1 MTSSHRSL
9 PLALAAGVVA
19 WASAYAP
26 VAHAATASFFAP
38 ATPYLSSADI
48 PAGFYASG
56 SPTLLENFEDGV
68 LDGTL
73 AASNGTV
80 IAPGGL
86 TDSVDG
92 DDGSIN
98 GNGNGGRSWFGS
110 SPITFT
116 FTGTGALP
124 TAFGL
129 VWTDGGAGAWTLS
142 AFAADNSSLGSITRT
157 IGDGSVRGT
166 TAEDRFFGVQFA
178 GGIKSITISS
188 AGAVELD
195 HVQYGSMAIVPDPNP
210 GTVPEPATAGLVLG
224 ALALL
229 ASRRRPER
237 RG

>member
-1 MTSSHRSL
+1 MTGPHRHL
-9 PLALAAGVVA
+9 PLALAAGVVV
-19 WASAYAP
+19 WASAYASG
-26 VAHAATASFFAP
+26 AHAATATFFAP
-38 ATPYLSSADI
+38 ATSYLSSADI

-73 AASNGTV
+73 AASNGIV
-80 IAPGGL
+80 IAPGGN
-86 TDSVDG
+86 TDSVDA

-98 GNGNGGRSWFGS
+98 GNGNGGRSWFGG

-116 FTGTGALP
+116 FTGAGALP

-129 VWTDGGAGAWTLS
+129 VWTDGGAGDWTLS
-142 AFAADNSSLGSITRT
+142 AIAADNSSLGSITRT
-157 IGDGSVRGT
+157 IGDGSIRGT

-195 HVQYGSMAIVPDPNP
+195 HVQYGAMAAVPDP

-224 ALALL
+224 ALALM
-229 ASRRRPER
+229 ASRRRAAR

>member
-1 MTSSHRSL
+1 MTGPHRHL
-9 PLALAAGVVA
+9 PLALAAGVVV
-19 WASAYAP
+19 WASAYASG
-26 VAHAATASFFAP
+26 AHAATATFFAP
-38 ATPYLSSADI
+38 ATSYLSSADI

-73 AASNGTV
+73 AASNGIV
-80 IAPGGL
+80 IAPGGN
-86 TDSVDG
+86 TDSVDA

-98 GNGNGGRSWFGS
+98 GNGNGGRSWFGG

-116 FTGTGALP
+116 FTGAGALP

-129 VWTDGGAGAWTLS
+129 VWTDGGAGDWTLS
-142 AFAADNSSLGSITRT
+142 AIAADNSSLGSITRS
-157 IGDGSVRGT
+157 IGDGSIRGT

-195 HVQYGSMAIVPDPNP
+195 HVQYGAMAAVPDP

-224 ALALL
+224 ALALM
-229 ASRRRPER
+229 ASRRRAAR

>member
-1 MTSSHRSL
+1 MTGPHRHL
-9 PLALAAGVVA
+9 PLALAAGVVV
-19 WASAYAP
+19 WASAYASG
-26 VAHAATASFFAP
+26 AHAATATFFAP
-38 ATPYLSSADI
+38 ATSYLSSADI

-73 AASNGTV
+73 AASNGIV
-80 IAPGGL
+80 IAPGGN
-86 TDSVDG
+86 TDSVDA

-98 GNGNGGRSWFGS
+98 GNGNGGRSWFGG

-116 FTGTGALP
+116 FTGAGALP

-129 VWTDGGAGAWTLS
+129 VWTDGGAGDWTLS
-142 AFAADNSSLGSITRT
+142 AIAADNSSLGSITRT
-157 IGDGSVRGT
+157 IGDGSIRGT

-188 AGAVELD
+188 AGAVERD
-195 HVQYGSMAIVPDPNP
+195 HVQYGAMAAVPDP

-224 ALALL
+224 ALALM
-229 ASRRRPER
+229 ASRRRAAR